1 MQGDQARHSLTE
13 ALTALSSSVAEVALA
28 TFLVRGGSLSE
39 GELSR
44 IDFEAD
50 VAAEV
55 IGDVLGFAASLADR
69 ELLAYD
75 PSYRLS
81 SGQALTDDLA
91 EAPDLAR
98 LQRDVDGGAVP
109 LDRASSGS
117 ADAVPIAAMAHRV
130 DAASG
135 SAVTVWRIKGPGIAT
150 RRPSGIRIL
159 VPRSGVYERV
169 SDELV
174 YYQPRFDALVVDDV
188 VFVTAP
194 TTLQRALGSPERAR
208 TMARAVFK
216 RATREVDIEGAMDL
230 LDAVSSDPAM
240 IAKMAQLSRT
250 LEADPGYAA
259 VLTTRNLLEFLDAN
273 PQIPIATAG
282 EGQARHLVFE
292 PSPQTRYLIP
302 KALADDFLRSE
313 LTDRRYEAGSK
324 QRIE

>member
-1 MQGDQARHSLTE
+1 MKADQARRPLEE
-13 ALTALSSSVAEVALA
+13 ALTALTRPEAQSALA
-28 TFLVRGGSLSE
+28 TFLVRGTSLAE
-39 GELSR
+39 GVLSR
-44 IDFEAD
+44 VDFEAD

-55 IGDVLGFAASLADR
+55 VVDVLAFAASLADR
-69 ELLAYD
+69 ELVPYD
-75 PSYRLS
+75 PSYQVS
-81 SGQALTDDLA
+81 SAQALVDDLA
-91 EAPDLAR
+91 QAADLAG
-98 LQRDVDGGAVP
+98 LQTRVDGGGVA
-109 LDRASSGS
+109 LDTAGEDP
-117 ADAVPIAAMAHRV
+117 APVAAMAHRV
-130 DAASG
+130 DSASG
-135 SAVTVWRIKGPGIAT
+135 AAVTVWRVKGPGIAT
-150 RRPSGIRIL
+150 KRPTGIRIL

-169 SDELV
+169 TDELV

-194 TTLQRALGSPERAR
+194 STLQRALGSPERAR
-208 TMARAVFK
+208 AMARAVFAA
-216 RATREVDIEGAMDL
+216 ATRSVDIEGAADL
-230 LDAVSSDPAM
+230 RDAVGSDPAM

-250 LEADPGYAA
+250 LDADPGYAA
-259 VLTTRNLLEFLDAN
+259 LLTTRNLLDFLDAN